1 MKKKTKIIIGISV
14 VALIV
19 IVCFFLLK
27 GKHKKAELTY
37 QTAIIER
44 GSITNTITATGT
56 IEPIS
61 TVEVGTQ
68 VSGTIAKL
76 YVDYNTQV
84 KKGQLLAELDR
95 TLLVSE
101 LNAQRTNLESAK
113 NELDFQQKNF
123 NRTKQLYEKHA
134 ISETE
139 YEEAEYKYNS
149 AKYAY
154 QRAQSQVVSAQTN
167 LNYAT
172 IYSPINGVILSRA
185 VDEGQTVAASFNTP
199 TLFTIA
205 EDLTKMQVIA
215 DIDEADIGQVKE
227 GQKVTF
233 TVDAY
238 PDDQFEGKVTQV
250 RLEAQTNSNVVT
262 YNVVI
267 EAPNPDLKL
276 MPGLTANI
284 TVYTMD
290 IPDVLLLPAKATT
303 YMPTEQMIKNA
314 PKPNHK
320 PEREGKPMQPENMPL
335 PTDMPSAPNDSL
347 GNAHNYKMVW
357 VKENNDIHP
366 VRVEVGQSNRTYY
379 EILNGLK
386 EGDEIIVGETN
397 ENTFVEQENEAHN
410 NPFMPGPPG
419 KKNGNKKR

>member
-27 GKHKKAELTY
+27 GKHKKAEPTY

-185 VDEGQTVAASFNTP
+185 VDEGQSF
-199 TLFTIA
+199 FA
-205 EDLTKMQVIA
+205 EGEPVPSLWLDGH
-215 DIDEADIGQVKE
+215 DVKN
-227 GQKVTF
+227 GPFNACIKVF
-233 TVDAY
+233 TVPRESNETQPTILTSNFPDAY
-238 PDDQFEGKVTQV
+238 
-250 RLEAQTNSNVVT
+250 
-262 YNVVI
+262 
-267 EAPNPDLKL
+267 
-276 MPGLTANI
+276 
-284 TVYTMD
+284 
-290 IPDVLLLPAKATT
+290 
-303 YMPTEQMIKNA
+303 
-314 PKPNHK
+314 
-320 PEREGKPMQPENMPL
+320 
-335 PTDMPSAPNDSL
+335 
-347 GNAHNYKMVW
+347 
-357 VKENNDIHP
+357 
-366 VRVEVGQSNRTYY
+366 
-379 EILNGLK
+379 
-386 EGDEIIVGETN
+386 VGETYNFTLSSTGTDTIEWRSGNIPSGLALSRSGVITGQPEETGEFNVKLTAFNNVGIADKTLTLNVKESAINSAIN
-397 ENTFVEQENEAHN
+397 EDKSVLGSSGAGCEAGTGALN
-410 NPFMPGPPG
+410 LIFAVALFINVRR
-419 KKNGNKKR
+419 KSK